1 MRTDAPDEVHPG
13 SAGFFAALAD
23 LVRHG
28 EIVDRPRGRA
38 HPRIPDVVYPL
49 DYGYLAGTT
58 GGDGEGIDVFVGSA
72 AGAGVVGVLLTA
84 DLAKRDAEIKVLVD
98 CSPEEVGMA
107 RGFAAESSASAV
119 ISSCG
124 ARPSR
129 REDSAGAARSSRT
142 SARSSRISVSNSRTV
157 SPSSSRSR
165 PTWDSIADTATARC
179 APGTD
184 SRRPPED
191 QNSSSSPSK
200 TSSSTSPTTMP
211 PRIPAPAPSAAPA
224 TMPPIPDPRRWCSSW

>member
-1 MRTDAPDEVHPG
+1 MRTDAPDGAHPG

-28 EIVDRPRGRA
+28 EIVVDRPRGRP

-72 AGAGVVGVLLTA
+72 AGAGVAGVLLTA

-107 RGFAAESSASAV
+107 RDFVSGV
-119 ISSCG
+119 LGIG
-124 ARPSR
+124 GHLVRPG
-129 REDSAGAARSSRT
+129 EA
-142 SARSSRISVSNSRTV
+142 
-157 SPSSSRSR
+157 
-165 PTWDSIADTATARC
+165 
-179 APGTD
+179 
-184 SRRPPED
+184 
-191 QNSSSSPSK
+191 
-200 TSSSTSPTTMP
+200 
-211 PRIPAPAPSAAPA
+211 
-224 TMPPIPDPRRWCSSW
+224 